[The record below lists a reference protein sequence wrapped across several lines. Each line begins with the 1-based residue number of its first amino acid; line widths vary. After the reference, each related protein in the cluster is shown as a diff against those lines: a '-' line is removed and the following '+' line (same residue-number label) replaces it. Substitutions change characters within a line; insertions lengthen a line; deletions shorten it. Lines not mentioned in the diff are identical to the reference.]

1 MGSIN
6 LFVQSI
12 IFIIMEKILRKV
24 AAMACCAVMPMFGY
38 AQLGED
44 VTSLLVDPGMDA
56 IASWTNNGFK
66 SSSKGDDYKPMF
78 GGNFIEQWTSSK
90 AESTANLGDISIE
103 QSLADLPNGAYLFS
117 AACIACQQ
125 GDDTLPVEGA
135 YLYANES
142 KTSVVTGN
150 GAPERFYVLAVVAD
164 GNLTVGF
171 KTESTTANW
180 LAWDNAQL
188 YYYADANVDVDQAVA
203 MLSLQASVV
212 ASENYT
218 DSIKMQVS
226 VYNDLAN
233 AVTAAK
239 DLLANGASTDAAIAA
254 KEGLDAAMAAADASI
269 AAYKNLIAGVADA
282 TSVFDKYSMSED
294 AEFVIN
300 ELENLQSNI
309 NASNSMYEAAES
321 DTATVNAQIVSL
333 GSASAAVVVGVELYA
348 CLDSLDFILGSCEVG
363 TTYGCFSQAWYDRV
377 EELSQEMNNYYE
389 DYKAG
394 NIASTDL
401 LPYIESAYALLSNFW
416 ASMITL
422 DFSMPLNDRMFPY
435 SADIESEANEHE
447 FAFTGNGGL
456 WSFGK
461 YIVADNAIE
470 EWSYDNATCDNSAAN
485 AEGNLAWYQTE
496 AWLFVRVDGVF
507 HPMTATPI
515 AAIFT
520 APEDAIYMI
529 KSSVSSQD
537 ANRVSKNRGD
547 LRCYAYFVQN
557 GATTANQIGDYV
569 SYNYDT
575 DPAQQMFY
583 INMKAGDKVALA
595 VGDTRHNGN
604 GNALSKIDTLYVLGQ
619 KDQDTRYTKA
629 DAEES
634 GLLFFNPYTPA
645 EDWSALPEAIEKG
658 KAILAETKDEVGVGF
673 AKLDSA
679 AYAALDS
686 VVVAAETMLAVQLAS
701 QPEVDHAVKSVDAYI
716 EALYASAGYAIC
728 LASDVLPNDTLVD
741 FTDWQM
747 LPDGLY
753 YIQDAA
759 TGKYITAP
767 NSDADKQNVLVSD
780 LIDAT
785 MTQQN
790 AQVWHLAYAD
800 TCGAYA
806 IGSYKNDGS
815 TWTIEQETECGMSQ
829 NLGFYHIA
837 ENILARTGSVHF
849 VLDPASV
856 LWRTF
861 RIYFNGTRYC
871 LVGGTGDFAKG
882 WTNVMLPGADKAGRG
897 NGAAF
902 NFGWNLIPF
911 DPNATPGEGVDNVAA
926 PVVSVSYYNLMG
938 VQVAQ
943 PEAGVAIKRIVRA
956 DGSIEAV
963 KVLIK

>member
-1 MGSIN
+1 MK
-6 LFVQSI
+6 
-12 IFIIMEKILRKV
+12 KILRKV
-24 AAMACCAVMPMFGY
+24 AAMACCAVMPLFGY

-66 SSSKGDDYKPMF
+66 SSSKGDNYKPMF
-78 GGNFIEQWTSSK
+78 GKNFIEQWTASS

-188 YYYADANVDVDQAVA
+188 YYYTDANVDVDQAVA

-212 ASENYT
+212 ASEAYT

-226 VYNDLAN
+226 VYSDLAN

-282 TSVFDKYSMSED
+282 TSVFDKYSTSED
-294 AEFVIN
+294 AEYVIN

-309 NASNSMYEAAES
+309 NASSSMYEAAES
-321 DTATVNAQIVSL
+321 DTAAVNAQIVSL
-333 GSASAAVVVGVELYA
+333 GNASAAVVVGVELYV

-394 NIASTDL
+394 NIAPTDM
-401 LPYIESAYALLSNFW
+401 LPYIESAYALLANFW
-416 ASMITL
+416 ASMIVIDFTL
-422 DFSMPLNDRMFPY
+422 PLNSGLFPY
-435 SADIESEANEHE
+435 SAEIEEEAYEHDRLFMGE
-447 FAFTGNGGL
+447 EGP
-456 WSFGK
+456 WSFGELTTATSAVVFWD
-461 YIVADNAIE
+461 YENA
-470 EWSYDNATCDNSAAN
+470 ACDNGYSEDGKGTAN
-485 AEGNLAWYQTE
+485 NVLTWHDNVPTSWHYVRTDGLAH
-496 AWLFVRVDGVF
+496 GV
-507 HPMTATPI
+507 HGKPLL
-515 AAIFT
+515 AIFT
-520 APEDAIYMI
+520 ASADAVYHFHAT
-529 KSSVSSQD
+529 VSSYD
-537 ANRVSKNRGD
+537 ENRVNKNRGD
-547 LRCYAYFVQN
+547 LCSYAYFIQN
-557 GATTANQIGDYV
+557 GSDVLNEIGDYKV
-569 SYNYDT
+569 YNYNT
-575 DPAQQMFY
+575 DPADHNFFV
-583 INMKAGDKVALA
+583 NMKTGDRIAITLA
-595 VGDTRHNGN
+595 DTRLSANGN
-604 GNALSKIDTLYVLGQ
+604 QLVKIDTLYVLGN
-619 KDQDTRYTKA
+619 KDEDNGYTKA

-882 WTNVMLPGADKAGRG
+882 WTNVMLPGVDKAGRG

-911 DPNATPGEGVDNVAA
+911 DPNTTPGEGVDNVAA

-943 PEAGVAIKRIVRA
+943 PEAGVAIKRVVRA

-963 KVLIK
+963 KVLVK